1 MASFISNRFKLELAA
16 GNVDWD
22 AASQFKAILCYDTFV
37 GNNDQDY
44 VGDLTTLGE
53 VTGTGYAPGYSGG
66 GRKFITGTLE
76 QDEVN
81 NRAILKIANLT
92 WSAID
97 VGATSCAGVL
107 IYMHGIVHTGGTASS
122 DANAPVV
129 AWLEFSA
136 AKRTNGEDFT
146 VEFDQ
151 TNGAITIS

>member
-1 MASFISNRFKLELAA
+1 MPSFISNRFKFELAS
-16 GNVDWD
+16 GKIDWA

-37 GNNDQDY
+37 GTNDQDN

-53 VTGTGYAPGYSGG
+53 VSGTGYVAGYANG

-92 WSAID
+92 WTSID

-107 IYMHGIVHTGGTASS
+107 IYMHGITSTAGAVTS

-136 AKRTNGEDFT
+136 SKRTNGENFT